1 MNFTSNK
8 TNLTD
13 CEERH
18 DINSFHEFMRCYGY
32 FARKSTFLLIIELGL
47 IISSIIL
54 NSTVIFTIFKH
65 NKSKSIYDKIIIG
78 HSISNLTS
86 GLAVM
91 PFFHIEDMLDYWPFG
106 MTSSIL
112 WAAIDNTINTVT
124 NLHMLY
130 MSYSRLRSI
139 IAPKQYTDELILKKP
154 FITIMCF
161 WIFGLSVWMTSCF
174 IFKTFEYTTHIDY
187 HPHVLQPIINYLV
200 WLLPLKTVLV
210 ISIYIFYLLK
220 TRVQKKNSRKKGILK
235 TLLDP
240 ESRFSFIIGSYILQW
255 SVPAVYIIFE
265 PYLGDYFEALTHSLK
280 WPSYTVIFNFFKIC
294 FFFN

>member
-1 MNFTSNK
+1 MNFTLNE

-13 CEERH
+13 CAERQ
-18 DINSFHEFMRCYGY
+18 DIYTYTDFIRCYGY

-106 MTSSIL
+106 PIASIL
-112 WAAIDNTINTVT
+112 WASMDNTINTVT

-139 IAPKQYTDELILKKP
+139 MSPKEYTNEFLLKWP
-154 FITIMCF
+154 YLTIIFF
-161 WIFGLSVWMTSCF
+161 WIFGLSVWLTSCF

-187 HPHVLQPIINYLV
+187 HPHVLQSIINYLV
-200 WLLPLKTVLV
+200 WLLPLKIVLV

-265 PYLGDYFEALTHSLK
+265 PYLGDFFETLTHGLK
-280 WPSYTVIFNFFKIC
+280 WPSYTVILNHVKF
-294 FFFN
+294 